1 MRWRRKAAADLK
13 FGSGEL
19 TGFTSAGMAG
29 FHDLNPAATV
39 RELLQNS
46 LDAAREARRDVAIVR
61 FEIVKHDTADI
72 PGIEAYRSAFKRAK
86 RSQRGLSDG
95 ALPDQAIGVVDA
107 IQGCLNLGECE
118 SLFVL
123 DNGIGLDKTRMRS
136 LLADGYSHKGVE
148 GTGAVGNGHLVVIPA
163 SDLRYVLY
171 GGRTDGGNMIGAGH
185 AVLASHEE
193 NRKSRGKDG
202 FYVQLLRE
210 DDFFERFVFPQNDE
224 IPDYIRNKLEW
235 ISRNWKADTGS
246 VVAVPG
252 FNHFR
257 RSRDRESLW
266 HVVSKAAACNFF
278 AVFAEGRLRLEVV
291 DGNRTNTL
299 DQSNID
305 ATLRAFA
312 GEKRTRS
319 KFLSGSRAWSA
330 FETMRSGQE
339 IKINT
344 DIGKVP
350 VRLRETSEGRT
361 RIDLCRNGMWITDDL
376 PKLQGHRFTDLK
388 PFHGVVL
395 LEAGVGEIHRIVRK
409 AEGPL
414 HNSLTRKWL
423 SRDEKQKLEAAME
436 VVFSEIKKRVPK
448 YENEQFQI
456 TDVLPITSYGFS
468 SGGRRPGL
476 VGQFKE
482 VKKPPRLQTMPDTEE
497 TEIGPGASDRE
508 NNGKR
513 KGVNNNRRGRGTFR
527 RSGNA
532 IRFAALSV
540 PMNKRSYRIDLTP
553 TERTPG
559 SEVRF
564 ALDESLDETCDLFGS
579 ETFVE
584 LSAVKVDGQPVPERR
599 LTCDEEG
606 RVLGIRLGVVH
617 PEKTLRIEFD
627 YEVPKDIDTVDD
639 MPVVLK
645 TQLIRRTADA
655 KQQGTP

>member
-1 MRWRRKAAADLK
+1 MRWRRKHAADLQ
-13 FGSGEL
+13 FGPGDLS
-19 TGFTSAGMAG
+19 GFTSAGMAG
-29 FHDLNPAATV
+29 FHDLNPTAVV

-46 LDAAREARRDVAIVR
+46 LDAAREANRDTANVR
-61 FEIVKHDTADI
+61 FEIVKHDTAQI
-72 PGIEAYRSAFKRAK
+72 PGIRAYRTAFEQAE
-86 RSQRGLSDG
+86 RSQKELSNGD
-95 ALPDQAIGVVDA
+95 LPDQAIGIVDA
-107 IQGCLNLGECE
+107 IRGCLGASECE
-118 SLFVL
+118 TLFVL
-123 DNGIGLDKTRMRS
+123 DNGVGLDKDRMRS
-136 LLADGYSHKGVE
+136 LLADGHSHKSVE
-148 GTGAVGNGHLVVIPA
+148 GTGAVGNGHLVVIPT

-171 GGRTDGGNMIGAGH
+171 GGRTENGDMIGAGH

-193 NRKSRGKDG
+193 NRKHRSKDG
-202 FYVQLLRE
+202 FYVKELRE
-210 DDFFERFVFPQNDE
+210 SELFDPYIFPENGE
-224 IPDYIRNKLEW
+224 IPDYIRSKLEW
-235 ISRNWKADTGS
+235 ISDWEPGAGS

-252 FNHFR
+252 FNRFR
-257 RSRDRESLW
+257 QSHKRPLW
-266 HVVSKAAACNFF
+266 EVVSKAAACNFF
-278 AVFAEGRLRLEVV
+278 AVFTEGKLRLEVV
-291 DGNRTNTL
+291 EGERTDIL
-299 DQSNID
+299 DQSNI
-305 ATLRAFA
+305 AQMLRRFA
-312 GEKRTRS
+312 EEKRTRS

-339 IKINT
+339 VTVNT
-344 DIGKVP
+344 DIGKIP

-361 RIDLCRNGMWITDDL
+361 RIDLCRNGMWVTDDL
-376 PKLQGHRFTDLK
+376 PKLRGHRFTDFK

-395 LEAGVGEIHRIVRK
+395 LEAGTGEIHRIVRK

-423 SRDEKQKLEAAME
+423 SHDEKQKLEAAME

-476 VGQFKE
+476 VGQFRE
-482 VKKPPRLQTMPDTEE
+482 VKKPPRLQTMSDTED
-497 TEIGPGASDRE
+497 TEVGPGAGDRE
-508 NNGKR
+508 DDGKR

-532 IRFAALSV
+532 IRFAALSI

-584 LSAVKVDGQPVPERR
+584 LSAVKVDGQPVPERS

-627 YEVPKDIDTVDD
+627 YEVPEEIDTVDD

-645 TQLIRRTADA
+645 TQLIRRSADV
-655 KQQGTP
+655 KQQGTS

>member
-1 MRWRRKAAADLK
+1 MRWGKKSVVDLQ
-13 FGSGEL
+13 FGPGDLS
-19 TGFTSAGMAG
+19 GFTSAGMAG
-29 FHDLNPAATV
+29 FHDLNPAAVV

-46 LDAAREARRDVAIVR
+46 LDAAREAKRGKSIVR
-61 FEIVKHDTADI
+61 FEIAHHHTAQV
-72 PGIEAYRSAFKRAK
+72 PGIKAYQSAFEQAERG
-86 RSQRGLSDG
+86 QRELSDG
-95 ALPDQAIGVVDA
+95 NLPDQAVGIVDA
-107 IQGCLNLGECE
+107 IRGCLGSAECE
-118 SLFVL
+118 TLFVL
-123 DNGIGLDKTRMRS
+123 DNGIGLDRNRMRS
-136 LLADGYSHKGVE
+136 LLSDGHSHKSVE

-171 GGRTDGGNMIGAGH
+171 GGRTENGVMIGAGH

-193 NRKSRGKDG
+193 NRKRRSKDG
-202 FYVQLLRE
+202 FYVELLRH
-210 DDFFERFVFPQNDE
+210 DDFFEPFVFPQNE
-224 IPDYIRNKLEW
+224 RIPDYIRSKLDW
-235 ISRNWKADTGS
+235 ISSNWEPGAGS

-257 RSRDRESLW
+257 RSRESLW
-266 HVVSKAAACNFF
+266 DVVSKAAACNFF
-278 AVFAEGRLRLEVV
+278 AVFAEGKLRLEVV
-291 DGNRTNTL
+291 EGDRTDIL
-299 DQSNID
+299 DQSNIE
-305 ATLRAFA
+305 AILTKFA
-312 GEKRTRS
+312 GEKRSRS

-330 FETMRSGQE
+330 FETMRTGRE
-339 IKINT
+339 IMVNT
-344 DIGKVP
+344 EIGKIP
-350 VRLRETSEGRT
+350 VRLLETSEGRT
-361 RIDLCRNGMWITDDL
+361 RIDLCRNGMWVTDDL

-395 LEAGVGEIHRIVRK
+395 LEADAGEIHRIVRK

-482 VKKPPRLQTMPDTEE
+482 VKKPPRLQTMSDTED
-497 TEIGPGASDRE
+497 TEVGPGAGDRE
-508 NNGKR
+508 NDGNR

-532 IRFAALSV
+532 IRFAALSI

-627 YEVPKDIDTVDD
+627 YEVPEDIDMVDD

-645 TQLIRRTADA
+645 TQLIRRAADV
-655 KQQGTP
+655 KQQGAS